1 MFAPRTTKKEANF
14 SYTSLFDRISGP
26 AIVVFRSS
34 RAIVAEA
41 GHTGPGQRILSIGS
55 EADLDALTKS
65 NDETV
70 GCSIQLK

>member
-1 MFAPRTTKKEANF
+1 M
-14 SYTSLFDRISGP
+14 
-26 AIVVFRSS
+26 VFRSS

-65 NDETV
+65 NDEAV